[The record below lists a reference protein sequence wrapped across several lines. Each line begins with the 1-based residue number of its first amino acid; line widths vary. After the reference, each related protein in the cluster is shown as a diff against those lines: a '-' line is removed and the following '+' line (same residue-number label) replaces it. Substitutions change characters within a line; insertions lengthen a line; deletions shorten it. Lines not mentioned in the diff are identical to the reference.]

1 MIYLDHNATTPLH
14 PAARRAMEV
23 WLDRPAN
30 PMSMHRWGRDAAA
43 AIDRAR
49 AQVAAAVGAQPGQVF
64 FTSGASEANN
74 WLLSQGQ
81 WAVSAVEH
89 PSVRS
94 RAAQI
99 LPVDSQGRCWPGRD
113 LPGVTSISVML
124 ANNETGVLQPVEDW
138 LLWCRAR
145 GLVLHVD
152 AAQGPGKVPVEIQ
165 ADYLTLSSHKV
176 GGPQGVGALVC
187 RGEVPEA
194 LIRGGPQERARR
206 AGTHNVMG
214 IVGFGAAIEAA
225 HPLTSMQRTSTLR
238 DHLEARLVAAGGVVA
253 GAGAPRLP
261 NTLCI
266 HFPGI
271 EAQDLVVA
279 LDMAGIGISAGSA
292 CASGSPEPSSVLK
305 AMAFPGSAVR
315 FSLGPQST
323 LDEVSEAA
331 GRTVAL
337 LPQLSSLL

>member
-1 MIYLDHNATTPLH
+1 MIYLDHNATTPLRSE
-14 PAARRAMEV
+14 ARKAMEL
-23 WLDRPAN
+23 WLDLPAN

-43 AIDRAR
+43 AVDRAR
-49 AQVAAAVGAQPGQVF
+49 AQVATAVGARPGQVF

-74 WLLSQGQ
+74 WLLSEGR

-99 LPVDSQGRCWPGRD
+99 LPVDRQGRCYPGEE
-113 LPGVTSISVML
+113 LPGITGVSVML
-124 ANNETGVLQPVEDW
+124 ANNETGVLQPVEEW
-138 LLWCRAR
+138 LAWCRAR
-145 GLVLHVD
+145 GLALHVD
-152 AAQGPGKVPVEIQ
+152 AAQGPGKVPVDIQ

-187 RGEVPEA
+187 RGEVPEV

-214 IVGFGAAIEAA
+214 IVGFGAAMEAA
-225 HPLTSMQRTSTLR
+225 TPQNPRLR
-238 DHLEARLVAAGGVVA
+238 DRLEEVLVAAGGQVA

-266 HFPGI
+266 HFPGV

-279 LDMAGIGISAGSA
+279 LDMAGVGISAGSA

-305 AMAFPGSAVR
+305 AMGFSGSAVR
-315 FSLGPQST
+315 FSLGT
-323 LDEVSEAA
+323 RTTDAEVEEAA
-331 GRTVAL
+331 ARTLAL
-337 LPQLSSLL
+337 LPQLRD

>member
-23 WLDRPAN
+23 WLDLPAN
-30 PMSMHRWGRDAAA
+30 PMSMHRWGRDVAA

-64 FTSGASEANN
+64 FTSGASEATN
-74 WLLSQGQ
+74 WLLSQGV

-94 RAAQI
+94 RATHI
-99 LPVDSQGRCWPGRD
+99 LPVDGQGRCWPGQD
-113 LPGVTSISVML
+113 IPGITGISVML

-138 LLWCRAR
+138 LAWCRAR
-145 GLVLHVD
+145 GLALHVD
-152 AAQGPGKVPVEIQ
+152 AVQGPGKVFVEIQ

-187 RGEVPEA
+187 RGEVPEV

-225 HPLTSMQRTSTLR
+225 RPLTSTLR
-238 DHLEARLVAAGGVVA
+238 DHLEARLVEAGGVVA
-253 GAGAPRLP
+253 GAGASRLP

-323 LDEVSEAA
+323 LAEVSEAA
-331 GRTVAL
+331 ERTVAL

>member
-1 MIYLDHNATTPLH
+1 MIYLDHNATTPL
-14 PAARRAMEV
+14 RAEAWKAMAV
-23 WLDRPAN
+23 WVDLPAN

-43 AIDRAR
+43 AVDRAR
-49 AQVAAAVGAQPGQVF
+49 GQVAAAVGARPAQVF

-74 WLLSQGQ
+74 WLLSQGR

-94 RAAQI
+94 RAARV
-99 LPVDSQGRCWPGRD
+99 LPVDAQGRCWPGEE
-113 LPGVTSISVML
+113 LPGITGVSVML
-124 ANNETGVLQPVEDW
+124 ANNETGVIQPVEVW
-138 LLWCRAR
+138 LAWCRAR
-145 GLVLHVD
+145 GLALHVD

-165 ADYLTLSSHKV
+165 ADYLTISSHKV
-176 GGPQGVGALVC
+176 GGPQGVGALLC

-194 LIRGGPQERARR
+194 LVRGGPQERARR

-214 IVGFGAAIEAA
+214 IVGFGAAMEAA
-225 HPLTSMQRTSTLR
+225 TPMVGDLR
-238 DHLEARLVAAGGVVA
+238 DRLEAVLVDAGGRVA

-266 HFPGI
+266 HFPGV

-279 LDMAGIGISAGSA
+279 LDMAGVGISAGSA

-305 AMAFPGSAVR
+305 AMGFAGSAVR
-315 FSLGPQST
+315 FSLGT
-323 LDEVSEAA
+323 GTTEAEVEEAA
-331 GRTVAL
+331 ARMLAL
-337 LPQLSSLL
+337 LPQLRD